1 MHFTIDLTMKS
12 LSEALTS
19 VMHDNRRRG
28 TVTLSFLILWEAG
41 EMCAELGVD
50 VASYLSSRL
59 SDLSVSYVVVTL
71 SFL

>member
-1 MHFTIDLTMKS
+1 MHFMTDLAIES
-12 LSEALTS
+12 LPEALTS
-19 VMHDNRRRG
+19 VMHDNRRSG

-41 EMCAELGVD
+41 EMCAELVVD

-59 SDLSVSYVVVTL
+59 SDLSVSCAVVAL